1 MLILYLRFWSRAR
14 HGIGYREHW
23 SEMQS
28 SVKAERGGLV
38 ETGKEKAG
46 EMMAEE
52 TMHKSLS
59 NH

>member
-1 MLILYLRFWSRAR
+1 
-14 HGIGYREHW
+14 
-23 SEMQS
+23 MQS